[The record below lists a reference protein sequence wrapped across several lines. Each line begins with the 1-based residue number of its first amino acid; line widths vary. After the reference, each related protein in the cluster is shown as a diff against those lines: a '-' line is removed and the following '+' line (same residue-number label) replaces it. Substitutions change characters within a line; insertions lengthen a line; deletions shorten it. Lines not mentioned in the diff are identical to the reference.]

1 MTGMNTYSTTDEIER
16 EIGPLGEPSH
26 VHVPRPSRLLAGNLV
41 AEALESGD
49 SRAAAGCGCSR
60 D

>member
-1 MTGMNTYSTTDEIER
+1 MTGLNSYSTTDEIQR
-16 EIGPLGEPSH
+16 ELGPLGEPSH

-41 AEALESGD
+41 AETLESRD
-49 SRAAAGCGCSR
+49 SGSAAGCTCSR